1 MRQEL
6 LPAGSTTTRATAS
19 ITELS
24 PDLISRRAGKQ
35 AEDESGMPAGLMR
48 TIERLKETLEQET
61 AGLRARAQLDLKDFN
76 TRKTHGLLELTRAM
90 RHLAKGGMTEAV
102 AARLSA
108 LRVSLEINQSV
119 VKMHLEA
126 VREVSTIVADAIRD
140 AESDGTYSVSIGRTA
155 QQRP

>member
-1 MRQEL
+1 MRQGL
-6 LPAGSTTTRATAS
+6 LQTGNATMRAAAS
-19 ITELS
+19 ITEFS
-24 PDLISRRAGKQ
+24 PDRISRRAAKH
-35 AEDESGMPAGLMR
+35 AEDESGMTASLMR
-48 TIERLKETLEQET
+48 TVERLKETLEQET
-61 AGLRARAQLDLKDFN
+61 AGLRARAQIDLKDFN
-76 TRKTHGLLELTRAM
+76 NRKTHGLLELTRAM
-90 RHLAKGGMTEAV
+90 RHLDKGGMTDAV
-102 AARLSA
+102 TARLSD